1 MIASTYVHVTS
12 CIYCFLFI
20 VTFIARTRGKARWS
34 RALLRGLVK
43 TVSVYICTLFFFV
56 FQPLGITLQ
65 VPYVKAASLR
75 GPGQTKKFTI
85 HDRRVFHSR
94 ITVFSRR
101 ATRARGGTPPQ
112 YNYRIL
118 QGRLGA
124 APPGMG
130 VENFFRKKK
139 ISKLSFP
146 DMGLY
151 VNYINNTSNFY
162 AFCLVT
168 LSIGRQLELLAIRV
182 RPIPNFSSHV

>member
-1 MIASTYVHVTS
+1 M
-12 CIYCFLFI
+12 C
-20 VTFIARTRGKARWS
+20 
-34 RALLRGLVK
+34 
-43 TVSVYICTLFFFV
+43 VYIHICMYIHIFFV

-85 HDRRVFHSR
+85 HDRPVFHSR

-101 ATRARGGTPPQ
+101 AARARGGSPP
-112 YNYRIL
+112 R
-118 QGRLGA
+118 GLGS
-124 APPGMG
+124 
-130 VENFFRKKK
+130 NIFFGKQ

-151 VNYINNTSNFY
+151 VNYINKTSNFY
-162 AFCLVT
+162 AFCL
-168 LSIGRQLELLAIRV
+168 LSFIVGRQIELLAIRV

>member
-1 MIASTYVHVTS
+1 M
-12 CIYCFLFI
+12 
-20 VTFIARTRGKARWS
+20 TFIARTRGKARWS

-43 TVSVYICTLFFFV
+43 TVSVCIYIHIFFV

-85 HDRRVFHSR
+85 HDRPVFHSR

-101 ATRARGGTPPQ
+101 AAPGP
-112 YNYRIL
+112 
-118 QGRLGA
+118 GRHPSPVQLPYSLGA
-124 APPGMG
+124 PGGRPPLGWG
-130 VENFFRKKK
+130 SKIFFGKK

-182 RPIPNFSSHV
+182 RPIPSFSSHV

>member
-43 TVSVYICTLFFFV
+43 TVSVYIHIFFV

-85 HDRRVFHSR
+85 HDRRVFPSR
-94 ITVFSRR
+94 ITVFSRS
-101 ATRARGGTPPQ
+101 AARGPGRHPSPVQLPYFQGAPGGPTPVGWGSK
-112 YNYRIL
+112 NFRI
-118 QGRLGA
+118 
-124 APPGMG
+124 
-130 VENFFRKKK
+130 FFCRKK
-139 ISKLSFP
+139 LSNEVFYFRLRWF
-146 DMGLY
+146 LY
-151 VNYINNTSNFY
+151 
-162 AFCLVT
+162 
-168 LSIGRQLELLAIRV
+168 R
-182 RPIPNFSSHV
+182 

>member
-1 MIASTYVHVTS
+1 MYT
-12 CIYCFLFI
+12 
-20 VTFIARTRGKARWS
+20 
-34 RALLRGLVK
+34 
-43 TVSVYICTLFFFV
+43 FFFV

-101 ATRARGGTPPQ
+101 AARARGGTPPQ

-118 QGRLGA
+118 KGRLGA

-130 VENFFRKKK
+130 VEKIFGKKNIK
-139 ISKLSFP
+139 TEFSGHGFVCE
-146 DMGLY
+146 LY
-151 VNYINNTSNFY
+151 QQYI
-162 AFCLVT
+162 
-168 LSIGRQLELLAIRV
+168 ELLCLLFPFVYR
-182 RPIPNFSSHV
+182 R

>member
-20 VTFIARTRGKARWS
+20 VAFIARTRGKARWS

-43 TVSVYICTLFFFV
+43 TVSVYMYTFFFV
-56 FQPLGITLQ
+56 FQPIGITLQ

-101 ATRARGGTPPQ
+101 AAPGP
-112 YNYRIL
+112 
-118 QGRLGA
+118 GRHPSPVQLPYSLGA
-124 APPGMG
+124 PGGQPPPGVG
-130 VENFFRKKK
+130 VENFFGKK

-168 LSIGRQLELLAIRV
+168 LSIGRQIELLAIRV
-182 RPIPNFSSHV
+182 RPIPNFSSHL